1 MDYKQLEKAYEA
13 IEMLNSLSLP
23 VSTEQLN
30 NLAKMEHEYL
40 SKDVIPHL
48 KDELQPLIE
57 KIHTNFKLEVTY
69 SIEAGLNFNLIDRV
83 SKQAS
88 FVQKERGEESKRQK
102 KYIIRVV
109 FPNKQVSC
117 SKKVWETLLDVIRY
131 ASPEKVQQIGIKI
144 MGRNLVSK
152 EPLLDDR
159 FRERY
164 KEIKPG
170 WHAFTLSS
178 TDKKFEQI
186 KKINSSLKLGLKIEK
201 VMR

>member
-117 SKKVWETLLDVIRY
+117 SKKVWETLMDVIQY
-131 ASPEKVQQIGIKI
+131 AGPEKVQKVGIRI
-144 MGRNLVSK
+144 MGGNLVSNESPEK
-152 EPLLDDR
+152 ER
-159 FRERY
+159 FRGRY

-170 WHAFTLSS
+170 WYVCTLSS
-178 TDKKFEQI
+178 TDTKYEQI
-186 KKINSSLKLGLKIEK
+186 KKINSSLSLGLTIEM
-201 VMR
+201 VIM

>member
-1 MDYKQLEKAYEA
+1 MMDYEQLEKAYEA
-13 IEMLNSLSLP
+13 VEMLKTLGLP
-23 VSTEQLN
+23 VSSEQLN
-30 NLAKMEHEYL
+30 NLSKLEHEYL
-40 SKDVIPHL
+40 SQEVIPLL
-48 KDELQPLIE
+48 KDELQPLV
-57 KIHTNFKLEVTY
+57 KRIHTKFKLEVIY
-69 SIEAGLNFNLIDRV
+69 SSEAGLAFNLIDHAPKHV
-83 SKQAS
+83 SS
-88 FVQKERGEESKRQK
+88 VQKEGYPQK
-102 KYIIRVV
+102 QRKYVIRVV

-117 SKKVWETLLDVIRY
+117 KEKVLETLLDVIRY

-152 EPLLDDR
+152 ESLLDDR